1 MSSWVLWKSWPIQF
15 ANFSMNLV
23 IISRNLVLSSI
34 FYLNNEHN
42 SDTDNALL
50 IHPHKTTLP
59 DLVDKLNKVK
69 QMIES
74 IYEIERNNT
83 LHFLDIML
91 HHNDNS
97 PKLNVHRKSTKK
109 KWSHK
114 FLFSLQQQNK
124 IWNNHLFLFKSTQMW
139 DIS

>member
-1 MSSWVLWKSWPIQF
+1 
-15 ANFSMNLV
+15 MNLV

-97 PKLNVHRKSTKK
+97 PKLSVHRKSTNKNDLLNFC
-109 KWSHK
+109 SHCN
-114 FLFSLQQQNK
+114 NK
-124 IWNNHLFLFKSTQMW
+124 IQSETISRFKSTQNLKILLSSSNTLI
-139 DIS
+139 ISYST